1 MWIVPFKDPKRYI
14 DKQKGLERRTLA
26 ADTLT
31 IQKISF
37 NVDNNS

>member
-14 DKQKGLERRTLA
+14 EKQNGLERRAHA